1 LNSQGFLKNLRLLP
15 VLIPLILAACRP
27 AAAARI
33 NPTVTAKTTAAVPAQ
48 ISEFPTA
55 LPTTQGTA
63 VPKGYN
69 PLTGLIVSNPAKL
82 NRRPLLIKVSNYPR
96 YGRPHAG
103 LSFADIVF
111 EYYIGLEEN
120 RFLALYYGQ
129 DVSKVGPVR
138 SGRLVDGPLTNMY
151 GGILGYGNAD
161 PQVDKVLIND
171 LGNRAMAFKDMTCP
185 AMCGLDTHSI
195 AGVFADTAAMSKLAS
210 KEGINNSRQDLNGML
225 FDATKPASGQP
236 GTRIGVEYGLED
248 RGEWRYN
255 SKTGMYLRWIES
267 AAGTSENHIPMEALT
282 DRLTGKQLA
291 FANVIILFT
300 VYKEYAP
307 TLFDTMITEN
317 THSQRAVYFRNGKM
331 IDGFWRTAFDNR
343 PIQFLDANKSLMPLK
358 PGNSWIVLTGNSSTL
373 DKPSAGNW
381 ELRFAIP

>member
-1 LNSQGFLKNLRLLP
+1 MVFKKIWLLP
-15 VLIPLILAACRP
+15 VLGFLLLAACQP
-27 AAAARI
+27 AAAIQAGTPPVRAASS
-33 NPTVTAKTTAAVPAQ
+33 VTPKSSPSLQATELP
-48 ISEFPTA
+48 SA
-55 LPTTQGTA
+55 LPLQTNEE
-63 VPKGYN
+63 PKGYD

-82 NRRPLLIKVSNYPR
+82 NRRPVLVKVSNYPR

-111 EYYIGLEEN
+111 EYYIGEEEN

-129 DVSKVGPVR
+129 DAPKVGPVR
-138 SGRLVDGPLTNMY
+138 SGRLVDGPLTNMF

-161 PQVDKVLIND
+161 PQVDKVLVKD
-171 LGNRAMAFKDMTCP
+171 LGNRALAFKDLTCP

-195 AGVFADTAAMSKLAS
+195 AGVFANTSALSKFAS
-210 KEGINNSRQDLNGML
+210 DYDVNNSRQDLSGML
-225 FDATKPASGQP
+225 FDTASPIGGHT

-255 SKTGMYLRWIES
+255 SKTGMYQRWIES
-267 AAGTSENHIPMEALT
+267 AAGTENHIPMQALT
-282 DRLTGKQLA
+282 DRLTGKQLS

-317 THSQRAVYFRNGKM
+317 THGQRAVYFRDGKM
-331 IDGFWRTAFDNR
+331 IDGFWRTAYDNR
-343 PIQFLDANKSLMPLK
+343 PIQFLDANKSPMALK
-358 PGNSWIVLTGNSSTL
+358 PGNTWIVLTGNSSTL
-373 DKPSAGNW
+373 DNPSKGNW
-381 ELRFAIP
+381 EMRYLDP